1 MDREENKKLEDL
13 AAELVDTPPEEE
25 VDDQELP
32 DAPTPEAMEEAEKL
46 LQQASLAKIRGQGSV
61 AERLLKEAS
70 EVAAGS
76 AAVQAALGDQLWARS
91 QFSKARSAYK
101 MAHRLEPKNLAYE
114 NKWAESLVGAGDPLS
129 LQRGMSE
136 SYASAKTASMLSI
149 MCPGLGQLVKG
160 ETKSGAVM
168 ISLWIGGWV
177 WALLTP
183 NGLKGIP
190 AAFGISLSGAEDFN
204 AIVLVPVACVVF
216 TWIWSVTSASS
227 HAKTHKAKDVDRPA
241 PPGEGDFEL

>member
-1 MDREENKKLEDL
+1 MDHDETKKLEEL

-25 VDDQELP
+25 VDEKDLP
-32 DAPTPEAMEEAEKL
+32 EEPTPEAMEKAEQL

-61 AERLLKEAS
+61 AERLLKEAA
-70 EVAAGS
+70 EVAEGS
-76 AAVQAALGDQLWARS
+76 ASVQAALGDQLWERS

-101 MAHRLEPKNLAYE
+101 MAHQLEPKNLAYE
-114 NKWAESLVGAGDPLS
+114 TKWAESLVGAGDPLS

-136 SYASAKTASMLSI
+136 SYASAKTASMLSV

-160 ETKSGAVM
+160 DTSRGVVM

-190 AAFGISLSGAEDFN
+190 AAVGISISGAEDFN
-204 AIVLVPVACVVF
+204 ATVLVPIACIVF

-227 HAKTHKAKDVDRPA
+227 HAKTHKAKEVDRPA
-241 PPGEGDFEL
+241 PPGEGDFEI